1 MKSRRAQHIR
11 PLFGNSGAATHIKSQ
26 EKLTRN
32 DVQLSKE
39 EKELLAR
46 EYRHARPYIEF
57 YYPSLAT
64 ALYERG
70 LARTFIICIE
80 DWLNPEEDPA

>member
-1 MKSRRAQHIR
+1 MKSQ
-11 PLFGNSGAATHIKSQ
+11 S
-26 EKLTRN
+26 ELTKA

-39 EKELLAR
+39 EKQLLAR

-64 ALYERG
+64 AMYERG

-80 DWLNPEEDPA
+80 DWFNECGST

>member
-1 MKSRRAQHIR
+1 MKSRRRQHIR
-11 PLFGNSGAATHIKSQ
+11 PVFGNSGAATHIKSQ
-26 EKLTRN
+26 QELTKA

-39 EKELLAR
+39 EKQLLAR

-64 ALYERG
+64 AMYERG

-80 DWLNPEEDPA
+80 DWLVEGESI

>member
-1 MKSRRAQHIR
+1 MKSQ
-11 PLFGNSGAATHIKSQ
+11 Q
-26 EKLTRN
+26 ELTKA

-46 EYRHARPYIEF
+46 EYHHARPHIEY

-64 ALYERG
+64 AMYERG
-70 LARTFIICIE
+70 MARTFIICIE
-80 DWLNPEEDPA
+80 DWLNECGNI